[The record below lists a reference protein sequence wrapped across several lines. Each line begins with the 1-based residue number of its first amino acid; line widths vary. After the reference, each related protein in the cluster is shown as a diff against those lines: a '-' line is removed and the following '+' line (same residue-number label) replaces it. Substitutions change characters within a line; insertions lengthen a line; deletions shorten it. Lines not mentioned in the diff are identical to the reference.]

1 MSIVVQKPGIQTT
14 VQDLGRF
21 RYQKM
26 GINPSGVMDPVAA
39 RLVNILLGNRD
50 DEAVLEMHY
59 PASHFHFGADAIC
72 AIGGADFAPSI
83 DGIAVDNWRA
93 FSVPKDS
100 ILTFGAKRAGSRT
113 YLAVAGG
120 FDIEDWLGSA
130 STNLAAKEGGFYGRM
145 LRAGDEIGLGL
156 VSESNLPVS
165 PGKISRSLIPS
176 YSSHPVV
183 RVIAGAEFDC
193 INNKGRKT
201 FLKNDFSISADSN
214 RMGFRLVGEQIALS
228 APLELLS
235 SAVSVGTI
243 QLLPDGQLIVL
254 MADHQTTG
262 GYARIAHVISYDLP
276 LVAQLGTNDK
286 ITFQLVDIMEAED
299 LAIQFEKNLSFLRA
313 ACRFQTNS

>member
-1 MSIVVQKPGIQTT
+1 
-14 VQDLGRF
+14 
-21 RYQKM
+21 M

-72 AIGGADFAPSI
+72 AIGGADFAPSV
-83 DGIAVDNWRA
+83 DGNALDNWRA

-100 ILTFGAKRAGSRT
+100 ILTFGAKRVGSRT

-156 VSESNLPVS
+156 ASESNLPVS

-193 INNKGRKT
+193 INNKDAKLFSRMT
-201 FLKNDFSISADSN
+201 FRSQQTQTAWVLGLLGSRSPF
-214 RMGFRLVGEQIALS
+214 
-228 APLELLS
+228 PL
-235 SAVSVGTI
+235 
-243 QLLPDGQLIVL
+243 
-254 MADHQTTG
+254 
-262 GYARIAHVISYDLP
+262 R
-276 LVAQLGTNDK
+276 
-286 ITFQLVDIMEAED
+286 
-299 LAIQFEKNLSFLRA
+299 
-313 ACRFQTNS
+313 